1 MIIQIEDYNGNR
13 IGAFRIVEN
22 DIDGEDKITDM
33 IGDISH
39 ADTEFDDLFN
49 TNENKFRIQLG
60 VINDWRSKK

>member
-1 MIIQIEDYNGNR
+1 
-13 IGAFRIVEN
+13 
-22 DIDGEDKITDM
+22 M

-60 VINDWRSKK
+60 VIND